1 MRVYGTY
8 TGLSLAAALA
18 LVLSG
23 CSGSPHA
30 TDEHYFLVATNIK
43 VPYWQ
48 TALAGLNQARAE
60 MRVKAEMV
68 GPDTYDP
75 KAEATEF
82 RSALARNPTG
92 ILISAGDAAVM
103 TPEIDAALSKG
114 VPVLTIDSDA
124 PDSKRL
130 FFVGT
135 DNYKAGTEGGKLT
148 AKLLNNKGNVAV
160 LTMPDQGNLKERLH
174 GYKDV
179 FDQHPDIKITQIID
193 MQGRPEVAFDK
204 AKEVLDNKKEKV
216 DAFVC
221 LEAIAC
227 PEVSDV
233 VSRENMG
240 GKVVVV
246 AMDTDQRTLE
256 GIQKGLISAT
266 IAQKPF
272 TMAYYGLKLLDDV
285 HHHKPN
291 PLVANWAQDSFSRFP
306 TFVDTGA
313 SLIDKNNVAT
323 FIQQSQSSTTQ

>member
-1 MRVYGTY
+1 MRVFGRFTILIF
-8 TGLSLAAALA
+8 TASLAL
-18 LVLSG
+18 LLSG
-23 CSGSPHA
+23 CMGSPHS

-60 MRVKAEMV
+60 MRVKAELV
-68 GPDTYDP
+68 GPETYDT
-75 KAEATEF
+75 KGEAQEF
-82 RSALARNPTG
+82 RSVVAQNPTG
-92 ILISAGDAAVM
+92 ILISAGDAQVM
-103 TPEIDAALSKG
+103 SPEIDSALGKG
-114 VPVLTIDSDA
+114 IPVLTVDSDA

-135 DNYKAGTEGGKLT
+135 DNYKAGTEGGQLT
-148 AKLLNNKGNVAV
+148 AKLLNEKGNVVV
-160 LTMPDQGNLKERLH
+160 LTMPDQANLKERLH
-174 GYKDV
+174 GYKDA
-179 FDQHPDIKITQIID
+179 FDQHPDVKITEVID
-193 MQGRPEVAFDK
+193 MQGRPEVAFDRT
-204 AKEVLDNKKEKV
+204 KEVLDNKKSKV

-227 PEVSDV
+227 PEVADV
-233 VSRENMG
+233 VNREKMI
-240 GKVVVV
+240 GKVVIV

-256 GIQKGLISAT
+256 AIQKGAISAT

-291 PLVANWAQDSFSRFP
+291 PLIANWAQDSFSRFP

-313 SLIDKNNVAT
+313 SLIDKSNVAT
-323 FIQQSQSSTTQ
+323 FLQQQQSSANQ

>member
-1 MRVYGTY
+1 MRVYGRY
-8 TGLSLAAALA
+8 ISLSLAAALA
-18 LVLSG
+18 LALSG

-43 VPYWQ
+43 LTYWQ

-60 MRVKAEMV
+60 MRVKAEMT

-75 KAEATEF
+75 KAEATDF
-82 RSALARNPTG
+82 RSALAQNPTG
-92 ILISAGDAAVM
+92 ILISAGDAQVM

-135 DNYKAGTEGGKLT
+135 DNYKAGTEGGKLV
-148 AKLLNNKGNVAV
+148 AKLLNNKGNVVV
-160 LTMPDQGNLKERLH
+160 LTMPDQVNLKERLH
-174 GYKDV
+174 GYKDAL
-179 FDQHPDIKITQIID
+179 DLHPDIKITQVVD
-193 MQGRPEVAFDK
+193 VQGRPEVAFDK
-204 AKEVLDNKKEKV
+204 AKEILDNKKEKV

-233 VSRENMG
+233 ISRENLG

-313 SLIDKNNVAT
+313 SLIDKSNVAT
-323 FIQQSQSSTTQ
+323 FIQQSQSSNTQ

>member
-1 MRVYGTY
+1 MRVFEWY
-8 TGLSLAAALA
+8 TSLIFTAGLA

-30 TDEHYFLVATNIK
+30 GDEHYFLVATNIK

-60 MRVKAEMV
+60 MRVKAELV

-75 KAEATEF
+75 KAEAQEF
-82 RSALARNPTG
+82 RSALAHNPAG
-92 ILISAGDAAVM
+92 ILVSVSDAQVM
-103 TPEIDAALSKG
+103 APEIDSALGRG

-124 PDSKRL
+124 PSSKRL

-135 DNYKAGTEGGKLT
+135 DNYKAGTEGGQLT
-148 AKLLNNKGNVAV
+148 AKLLNDKGNVVV
-160 LTMPDQGNLKERLH
+160 LTMPDQANLKERLH
-174 GYKDV
+174 GYKDA
-179 FDQHPDIKITQIID
+179 FDLHPDVKITEVID
-193 MQGRPEVAFDK
+193 MQGRPEVAFDRT
-204 AKEVLDNKKEKV
+204 KEVLDNKKAKV

-227 PEVSDV
+227 PEVADV
-233 VSRENMG
+233 VDREKMT
-240 GKVVVV
+240 GKLTIV

-256 GIQKGLISAT
+256 AIQKGAISAT

-291 PLVANWAQDSFSRFP
+291 PLIANWAQDSFSRFP
-306 TFVDTGA
+306 TLVDTGA
-313 SLIDKNNVAT
+313 SLIDKSNVAT
-323 FIQQSQSSTTQ
+323 FMQQQQSSTTQ